1 MNKKQ
6 KVRIKIQQMNLD
18 ILSNQCFV
26 GVNILFV
33 LVYPNPNNDSKRFF
47 AQKQYL
53 PKDIIKNYYVIINEK
68 KFHY

>member
-26 GVNILFV
+26 GANILFV
-33 LVYPNPNNDSKRFF
+33 LVCPNPSNDSKRFF

-53 PKDIIKNYYVIINEK
+53 PKGIIKNYYVIINEK